1 MPLLLFVG
9 GKDAAQ
15 QRCGSHDRKEIRR
28 SPTGRYVQGI
38 SASRKG
44 ECANGK
50 ARHMRETL
58 TLAIFIELRLR
69 KGYFRH
75 SAGSEGVPDSNNA
88 RSVGI
93 WERPQQE

>member
-1 MPLLLFVG
+1 MLLLLFVRH
-9 GKDAAQ
+9 KDAAQ
-15 QRCGSHDRKEIRR
+15 ERCGSHDRKEIRR
-28 SPTGRYVQGI
+28 SPTRCCVQGI

-58 TLAIFIELRLR
+58 TLAIFIELGLR

-75 SAGSEGVPDSNNA
+75 PAGSEGVPDSHNA
-88 RSVGI
+88 RSIGI